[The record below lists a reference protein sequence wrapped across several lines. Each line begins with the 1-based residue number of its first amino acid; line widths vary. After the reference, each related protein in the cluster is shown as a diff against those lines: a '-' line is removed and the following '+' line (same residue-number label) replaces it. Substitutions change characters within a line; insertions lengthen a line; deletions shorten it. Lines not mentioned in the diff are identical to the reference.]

1 MSRSR
6 KAKTHQENAYGKK
19 GLVINIYF
27 YYSPQKRDMTQVF
40 RHMSIFVTFLLFA
53 HYDIYNIT
61 HTLLF
66 RLAPPVFAPH
76 VY

>member
-1 MSRSR
+1 MSPSR
-6 KAKTHQENAYGKK
+6 KAKTNQENAYGKK